1 MKRITF
7 KAWKEDGVYETDGY
21 LFTYAGLRLVVK
33 RHGNPNLVKYWDVLE
48 YSTGRGIPEVTSRTR
63 KEAMAKAKQVL
74 DRYGSLTVCKVI
86 DAVICSG
93 TGVLNV

>member
-7 KAWKEDGVYETDGY
+7 KAWKEDGVYKANGY

-33 RHGNPNLVKYWDVLE
+33 RHNRLTESWHVFE
-48 YSTGRGIPEVTSRTR
+48 YSTGRGIPGTMSCMR
-63 KEAMAKAKQVL
+63 KEAVAKAKQGI
-74 DRYGSLTVCKVI
+74 DYCGSLTLCKVL

-93 TGVLNV
+93 TGILNV

>member
-1 MKRITF
+1 MKRVTF

-33 RHGNPNLVKYWDVLE
+33 RYDSPTKFWYVFE
-48 YSTGRGIPEVTSRTR
+48 YSTGRGIPGTMGCTR
-63 KEAMAKAKQVL
+63 KEAVAKAKRGL
-74 DRYGSLTVCKVI
+74 DYCGSLTLCKVL

-93 TGVLNV
+93 TGILNV